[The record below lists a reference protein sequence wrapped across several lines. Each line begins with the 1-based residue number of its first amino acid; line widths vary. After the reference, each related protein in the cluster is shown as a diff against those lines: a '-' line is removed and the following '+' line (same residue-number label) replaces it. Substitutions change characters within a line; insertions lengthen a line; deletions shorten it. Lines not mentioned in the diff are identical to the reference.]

1 MKKVVY
7 LVIAF
12 LVVSSVAMAQAPRG
26 AGAEGRNRVDAK
38 TRAERL
44 TERLVK
50 EYSLTDKQKKQVSE
64 ANLAWVQQLDSIAQ
78 GDNKEREAQREK
90 MKKAREKYDVQ
101 LKKIL
106 TTEQYNA
113 YTKAQSE
120 RQNRA
125 AGGERRTQNRQEQ

>member
-1 MKKVVY
+1 MKKIVY

-26 AGAEGRNRVDAK
+26 ESAEGRKKVDAQ

-50 EYSLTDKQKKQVSE
+50 EYSLTDEQKKQVSD
-64 ANLAWVQQLDSIAQ
+64 ANLAWVKQIDAITQ
-78 GDNKEREAQREK
+78 GDKQREEQREK
-90 MKKAREKYDVQ
+90 MKKAHEIYDVQ

-106 TTEQYNA
+106 TSEQYDA
-113 YTKAQSE
+113 YTKDQSK
-120 RQNRA
+120 RRDRA
-125 AGGERRTQNRQEQ
+125 AGGERRTQNKQGD

>member
-12 LVVSSVAMAQAPRG
+12 LVVSSVAIAQAPRG
-26 AGAEGRNRVDAK
+26 EGAEGRKRVDAK

-50 EYSLTDKQKKQVSE
+50 EYSLTDEQKKQVSE
-64 ANLAWVQQLDSIAQ
+64 ANLAWMKQLDGIVQ

-90 MKKAREKYDVQ
+90 MKKAHEKYDAQ

-106 TTEQYNA
+106 TSEQYDA
-113 YTKAQSE
+113 YIKDQSK